1 MFIPVVF
8 CFFMSSFNLLAHP
21 GSDQWN
27 LNRATASQFDTDF
40 DLSDKTFSA
49 IFQNIK
55 PCKYITANSIFS
67 NDIND
72 SLLLLHLNIRSLQ
85 KNLDDLCEI
94 ISGLS
99 KQPHIICISETK
111 IKNSTGALINISY
124 LRLRVC

>member
-1 MFIPVVF
+1 MLIPVVF
-8 CFFMSSFNLLAHP
+8 FFMSSFNLLAHP

-27 LNRATASQFDTDF
+27 LNRVAAATSQFDTNF

-55 PCKYITANSIFS
+55 PCKYITANSNCS

-85 KNLDDLCEI
+85 KNLDDLCEF

-99 KQPHIICISETK
+99 KQPHQSITTFISD
-111 IKNSTGALINISY
+111 
-124 LRLRVC
+124 CQQ